1 MATLTL
7 RTVKGSALTN
17 AELDANFQNII
28 NAIGASSTTI
38 PTPSGTG
45 SPVLNTAPTIAGG
58 SITGLSTL
66 AVRDTSAAFD
76 VTLAATSS
84 TVLTAG
90 RTITFD
96 VVNAARTVKLGGNLS
111 LAGNLT
117 TANAVTFA
125 GNFTQTITAT
135 ANTSVTLPVS
145 GTLST
150 LDGVE
155 TLTNKTISTG
165 STWSGNTIAIN
176 KGGTGSTSTQY
187 CSLTTNVTGIL
198 PIGNGGTGSSATQYC
213 SLSANVTGTLPTA
226 NGGTGLTSFTSGGA
240 VYATSTSIL
249 TTGTLPISAGGTG
262 AVTQQNAINALVGSV
277 GTAGYVL
284 RSNGTNVSMAAIQ
297 ASDIPTLNQNTT
309 GNASTATLATTATNL
324 ASGAAG
330 SLPYQSAAGTTAML
344 AAGTQGKALVMG
356 ASAPTWD
363 SVLTNAS
370 TVSTSSGTIIDFAS
384 IPSWVKRITIAF
396 KDVNLSGS
404 DDILIQLGN
413 GGTPVATG
421 YVSTSVSINNANG
434 SAGTSN
440 TTGLLVFHNST
451 SYIISGI
458 ATLINAGGNLWV
470 YSMHCKNGTSN
481 VGIAGGHIQ
490 LAGALDI
497 VRIKPTGTNTFSGTG
512 SITLLYE

>member
-1 MATLTL
+1 MASIVL
-7 RTVKGSALTN
+7 RNIKGTPLTN
-17 AELDANFQNII
+17 TEVDNNFQYIL
-28 NAIGASSTTI
+28 NAIGASGSTTV

-58 SITGLSTL
+58 SITGLSAL

-90 RTITFD
+90 RTVTFD

-125 GNFTQTITAT
+125 GNFTQTFTAT
-135 ANTSVTLPVS
+135 ANTSVTLPVL

-165 STWSGNTIAIN
+165 STWSGNTIAVN

-309 GNASTATLATTATNL
+309 GNASTATTAANIVGGGAGQIPYQTAANTT
-324 ASGAAG
+324 SMVSAG
-330 SLPYQSAAGTTAML
+330 SSGQALISAGT
-344 AAGTQGKALVMG
+344 GTPAWGSTLVTG
-356 ASAPTWD
+356 
-363 SVLTNAS
+363 LTQ
-370 TVSTSSGTIIDFAS
+370 STSTGSTIDFS
-384 IPSWVKRITIAF
+384 NIPPWVKRITIAF

-404 DDILIQLGN
+404 DDILIQIGPS
-413 GGTPVATG
+413 GTPQSSS
-421 YVSTSVSINNANG
+421 YVSTGISVNNASG
-434 SAGTSN
+434 SSGSNNTSGFLVYHN
-440 TTGLLVFHNST
+440 TT
-451 SYIISGI
+451 SYIISGV
-458 ATLINAGGNLWV
+458 ATLINCGSNLWV
-470 YSMHCKNGTSN
+470 YSMHGKASTSN
-481 VGIAGGHIQ
+481 ILICGGHVV
-490 LAGALDI
+490 LSGTPDI
-497 VRIKPTGTNTFSGTG
+497 IRFKPTGTNTFAGTG
-512 SITLLYE
+512 SISILYE